1 MVYPLAVWK
10 TLLKR
15 CAVRLWLQS
24 FFSAADFWV
33 LRMEQGSGKKLRFIE
48 AFLIT
53 DHLLLAQHGN
63 PGDVC
68 EEERLHR
75 TFLLLL
81 ILGVGTLR

>member
-24 FFSAADFWV
+24 FSSAADLWV
-33 LRMEQGSGKKLRFIE
+33 LRMEQGSGETLRFVE
-48 AFLIT
+48 AFLIS
-53 DHLLLAQHGN
+53 DHLSLARHGN

-68 EEERLHR
+68 EEEQLYR

-81 ILGVGTLR
+81 ILALGTLR

>member
-1 MVYPLAVWK
+1 MVCPLAVWK

-15 CAVRLWLQS
+15 YAVRLRLQN

-33 LRMEQGSGKKLRFIE
+33 LRMEQGSGKTLRFIE

-53 DHLLLAQHGN
+53 DHLSSARPGN

-81 ILGVGTLR
+81 IVGVGTLR